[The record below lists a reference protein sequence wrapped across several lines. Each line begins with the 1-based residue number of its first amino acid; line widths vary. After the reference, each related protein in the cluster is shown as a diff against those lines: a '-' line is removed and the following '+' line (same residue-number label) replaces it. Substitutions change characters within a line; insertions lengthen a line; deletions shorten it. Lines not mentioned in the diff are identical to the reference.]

1 MAYVVDTPERVEELM
16 AQAERAGATI
26 LEPAHSADWGG
37 YLGYFTDPDG
47 NFWKI
52 VVGQTR

>member
-1 MAYVVDTPERVEELM
+1 MVR
-16 AQAERAGATI
+16 AERAGATI

-47 NFWKI
+47 NWPGRYRD
-52 VVGQTR
+52 VDRRRESSR